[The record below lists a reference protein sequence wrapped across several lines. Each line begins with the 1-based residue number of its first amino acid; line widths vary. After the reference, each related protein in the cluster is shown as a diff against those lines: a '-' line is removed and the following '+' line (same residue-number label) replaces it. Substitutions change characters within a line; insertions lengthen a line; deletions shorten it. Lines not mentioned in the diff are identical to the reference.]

1 VLDSDFAGTIRRIAQ
16 MGYQGIEGGGT
27 GPLTP
32 RAYNALMKEL
42 KLENMGAHI
51 GLEEFEGGKLERALD
66 YHRRLGVKYLGYS
79 HWERHMDADTW
90 KRIGAPMNRVGRA
103 AKSHGMVFQY
113 HNHAHEFARYGNRR
127 AIEILLAESD
137 PALVKSQLDVGW
149 VLRAGQNPV
158 VWMRKLG
165 SRIATIH
172 LKDVAHAVPK
182 VPRRAPRSR
191 ARHEPEWAE
200 VGTGALPLRSVVAMA
215 KKLRIPWYIV
225 EQDDWQ
231 IPSLESAAISFWN
244 AKRAIG

>member
-79 HWERHMDADTW
+79 HWEQHMDADTW

-172 LKDVAHAVPK
+172 LKDATKGPK
-182 VPRRAPRSR
+182 
-191 ARHEPEWAE
+191 ARWTE
-200 VGTGALPLRSVVAMA
+200 VGTGALPLKGVVAMA